1 MSVKSNRK
9 IQTISLTDYCTNK
22 NLRSGTPFIIRNG
35 KGYHILGGVEV
46 SQGTFDKLY
55 PIPSMLF
62 TGKIVI
68 PLRISTTN
76 PENKFGN
83 HVNIFVS

>member
-62 TGKIVI
+62 Y
-68 PLRISTTN
+68 RENSDTTKDFY
-76 PENKFGN
+76 NKP
-83 HVNIFVS
+83 